1 LIDLIDDFDRGRDRD
16 RDSFNVNF
24 LVLSFPR
31 SHLIGCLYISF
42 SHTSHTSHTSYT
54 RHFISRSIH
63 LYRQSISISYCL
75 NCISIPSCTLRR
87 LNARLID
94 LPHQKSA
101 SKTAARRSNR
111 SHRSHRSHRSP
122 NSPSSIHLYYHRLAI
137 SILWRRV
144 LSTGCLVRSLMLQ
157 SIQQSI
163 YRAMVHRHQLL
174 QLPTRAISL
183 ISTAG
188 SKIDTKALIGW
199 IYHDI

>member
-1 LIDLIDDFDRGRDRD
+1 
-16 RDSFNVNF
+16 
-24 LVLSFPR
+24 VLSFPR

-42 SHTSHTSHTSYT
+42 SHTSYT

-75 NCISIPSCTLRR
+75 NCISIPSYTLYR

-111 SHRSHRSHRSP
+111 SHRSYRSHRSHRSP

-137 SILWRRV
+137 LILWRRG
-144 LSTGCLVRSLMLQ
+144 LSTSCLVRSLMLQ

-183 ISTAG
+183 ILTAG
-188 SKIDTKALIGW
+188 SKIDTKALIG
-199 IYHDI
+199 